1 MTISDTQIIDR
12 IRAELSEWATDQPV
26 GLPPVDAFTARR
38 PSSTRRPAAVV
49 LVASIAAVTIA
60 IVAAVVLNRSS
71 APANLV
77 HIGPAPSST
86 TEIPLGRSLGVRGL
100 AVTDEAVWVTSQGD
114 AELYRVDPATDR
126 VVATYSIP
134 DHVEGVLA
142 AGGSLWLTRYDPN
155 ELVRVDPGTGAV
167 TGRVAFDSEPNP
179 ATDGTR
185 LWVVAER
192 GGGSEAVEIDPA
204 TTDVVREI
212 PVDMPPGFAAL
223 DGGDLWFASFGT
235 TKVVRVDLDAG
246 QVAQTVDVA
255 GEPRDVAVVGGTIWA
270 AINKA
275 GVAAQG
281 SVVRIDGAAGK
292 ATVRVNTGRRIHSL
306 AVDGSM
312 LWATNF
318 DDSTLSVVDTTKM
331 SLLATTPIAGR
342 PGGVAAGH
350 GSIWVTP
357 HRRPVLVRIDP
368 TQPLEAAA
376 VPDLFGAVEVAD
388 GTIYIRCSGSGS
400 PTVLLES
407 NQGDGAGAWAVVE
420 ARLSR
425 TTRVCS
431 YDRVGVADPEQA
443 GQAGPAGTIAFDL
456 GAALAAVHQ
465 RGPFVVVGQMVGA
478 LYAEMFVATHRED
491 VIGLVLVDPV
501 SPDFFDRMRPLLTPD
516 AQAQMD
522 DGLEQQPEMRSFD
535 ESAAQAAAIGGF
547 GDLPL
552 VVVSTPMEV
561 ADLAAAAGVPAAN
574 AEAVVRLIESTR
586 RDQVALSTR
595 GRLVT
600 SSVAGSTADVV
611 AAVKSL
617 VR

>member
-1 MTISDTQIIDR
+1 VLI
-12 IRAELSEWATDQPV
+12 
-26 GLPPVDAFTARR
+26 
-38 PSSTRRPAAVV
+38 AA
-49 LVASIAAVTIA
+49 IAAVTIA
-60 IVAAVVLNRSS
+60 IVAAVVLNRPS
-71 APANLV
+71 APAN
-77 HIGPAPSST
+77 IAPSPSST

-100 AVTDEAVWVTSQGD
+100 AITTDAVWVTSQGD
-114 AELYRVDPATDR
+114 AELYRVDPATDQI
-126 VVATYSIP
+126 VATYSIP
-134 DHVEGVLA
+134 DHVDGVLA

-155 ELVRVDPGTGAV
+155 DLLRVDPGTGAV

-179 ATDGTR
+179 ATDGSR

-192 GGGSEAVEIDPA
+192 GGSSKAVEIDPGTA
-204 TTDVVREI
+204 GVVREI
-212 PVDMPPGFAAL
+212 AVDTPPGFAAL

-235 TKVVRVDLDAG
+235 TEVVRVDLDAG
-246 QVAQTVDVA
+246 QVAQTVDVG
-255 GEPRDVAVVGGTIWA
+255 GEPRDVAVVDGTIWA

-275 GVAAQG
+275 GVAARG

-292 ATVRVNTGRRIHSL
+292 VTARVNTGRRIHSL
-306 AVDGSM
+306 AGDGSM
-312 LWATNF
+312 LWVTNF
-318 DDSTLSVVDTTKM
+318 DDGTLSVVDTTTM
-331 SLLATTPIAGR
+331 ALVATTPIAGR

-357 HRRPVLVRIDP
+357 HRRAVLVRIDP

-376 VPDLFGAVEVAD
+376 LPDLYGAFEVAD

-407 NQGDGAGAWAVVE
+407 NQGDGSGAWSVVE

-431 YDRVGVADPEQA
+431 YDRVGVADLEQA

-456 GAALAAVHQ
+456 GTVLAAAHQ
-465 RGPFVVVGQMVGA
+465 RGPYVVVGQMVGA

-501 SPDFFDRMRPLLTPD
+501 SPDFFDRMRPLLTPE

-522 DGLEQQPEMRSFD
+522 DGLEQQAEMRSFA
-535 ESAAQAAAIGGF
+535 ESAAQVAAVGGF

-552 VVVSTPMEV
+552 VVVSTPTEV

-574 AEAVVRLIESTR
+574 AEAVARLIESTR

-600 SSVAGSTADVV
+600 SSVAGSNADVV
-611 AAVKSL
+611 SAVKSL
-617 VR
+617 DP